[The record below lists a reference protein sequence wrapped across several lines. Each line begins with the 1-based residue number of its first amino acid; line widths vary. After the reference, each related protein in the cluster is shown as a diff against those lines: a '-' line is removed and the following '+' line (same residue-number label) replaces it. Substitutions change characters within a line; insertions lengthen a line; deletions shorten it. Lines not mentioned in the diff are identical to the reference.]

1 MIKAIERLQEVCK
14 TYGNLYDITEKK
26 RNADYYILYMLNR
39 TQSIFEYGGLPENIT
54 KKAIETLLQIGGYGG
69 VTEYNG
75 ELYALGGGLGGKP
88 DVNYEPTILT
98 VANPALNYSANLE
111 IGKDCVVIKNDSF
124 YAGLYPLLSKYAT
137 LLAENDITLYVKD
150 ILSRVPFL
158 ISAAD
163 DRTMKSAEK
172 FLQDIV
178 AGKIGIIGENFV
190 MEDLKVS
197 PTGNLNLN
205 ITDSIELHQYLKAGL
220 YNDIGLQCNYNMKRE
235 SLNSSET
242 TSDNAVLLPLI
253 DDMLKNRQEG
263 LKKVNEK
270 YGTNITVKLS
280 SAWED
285 IQEEIK
291 ESEENEDVNKQHTTE
306 NTVADN

>member
-14 TYGNLYDITEKK
+14 TYGNLYDITDKK

-39 TQSIFEYGGLPENIT
+39 TQSIFEYSGLPENIT
-54 KKAIETLLQIGGYGG
+54 SKAIETLLQIGGYGG
-69 VTEYNG
+69 VTEHNG
-75 ELYALGGGLGGKP
+75 ELYILGGGLGGKP

-98 VANPALNYSANLE
+98 VANPALKYSANLE

-158 ISAAD
+158 LSAAD

-172 FLQDIV
+172 FISDIIN
-178 AGKIGIIGENFV
+178 GKIGIIGENFV

-263 LKKVNEK
+263 ITKVNEK
-270 YGTNITVKLS
+270 YGTNITVDLS

-285 IQEEIK
+285 IQEE
-291 ESEENEDVNKQHTTE
+291 SEVIENDKQYPIE
-306 NTVADN
+306 NTITND